1 MISNPER
8 AVTHFAGTMP
18 SISRLHNTHKSK
30 YQVNLLVVENSNKLI
45 HFYGLMVIPANN

>member
-18 SISRLHNTHKSK
+18 SISNTHKSK